1 MRNYRL
7 FLKDI
12 LEAMSAIE
20 DFIRDMTFDEFIR
33 DDKTVSAVLR
43 KLEIIDEA
51 VKYLPEE
58 IKQKKMDIPWKS
70 MAGMRDRIIHGYFGV
85 DYHLV
90 WNAITKDLPV
100 VKNKLHELLKEP

>member
-1 MRNYRL
+1 
-7 FLKDI
+7 
-12 LEAMSAIE
+12 
-20 DFIRDMTFDEFIR
+20 
-33 DDKTVSAVLR
+33 
-43 KLEIIDEA
+43 
-51 VKYLPEE
+51 
-58 IKQKKMDIPWKS
+58 